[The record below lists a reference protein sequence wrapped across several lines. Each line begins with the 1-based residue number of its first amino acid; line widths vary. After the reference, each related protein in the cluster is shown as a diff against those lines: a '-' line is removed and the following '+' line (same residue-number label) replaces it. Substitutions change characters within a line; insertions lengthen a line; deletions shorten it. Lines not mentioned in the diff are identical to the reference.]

1 MNVAREDVRR
11 FYDEVYHRHG
21 SELSRVSGHL
31 RRLARR
37 LGPWQ
42 GQKVLDIACG
52 QGEWLRCVSA
62 LGAVSAGVD
71 ISAVALDACREYLPS
86 AELFCAAAEQL
97 PLDNQQFDFV
107 SCLGALEHFPDPRA
121 ALLEMARVAKPSSL
135 FLLLVPNAGFLPRR
149 LGLYSG
155 THQAK
160 VREDVRSLQD
170 WQQLFESVGLRII
183 YRWRDLH
190 VVSAGWIFLGPWY
203 HWPLRAAQALALPFW
218 PLAWQYQVYHLGK
231 LKP

>member
-1 MNVAREDVRR
+1 MTIARQDVRR
-11 FYDEVYHRHG
+11 FYDEVYHRHR
-21 SELSRVSGHL
+21 SEPSRVSGHL

-62 LGAVSAGVD
+62 FGAATAGID
-71 ISAVALDACREYLPS
+71 ISAVALDVCREYLPR
-86 AELFCAAAEQL
+86 ADLFCAAAEQL
-97 PLDNQQFDFV
+97 PLDNQLFDFV
-107 SCLGALEHFPDPRA
+107 SCLGALEHFPNPRA
-121 ALLEMARVAKPSSL
+121 ALLEMARVAKPGAL

-149 LGLYSG
+149 LRLYSG
-155 THQAK
+155 TYQAK
-160 VREDVRSLQD
+160 LREDVRSLGE
-170 WQQLFESVGLRII
+170 WQQLFESAGLRMI

-190 VVSAGWIFLGPWY
+190 VLSAGWICFGPWY
-203 HWPLRAAQALALPFW
+203 HWPLRAAQALALPLW
-218 PLAWQYQVYHLGK
+218 PLTWQYQVYHLCK

>member
-1 MNVAREDVRR
+1 MTVAREDVRR
-11 FYDEVYHRHG
+11 FYDKVYHRRR
-21 SELSRVSGHL
+21 SELSHVSSHF
-31 RRLARR
+31 RRLARC

-42 GQKVLDIACG
+42 GQKVLDLACG
-52 QGEWLRCVSA
+52 QGEWLRCISA
-62 LGAVSAGVD
+62 LGAATAGID
-71 ISAVALDACREYLPS
+71 ISAVALDVCREYLPS

-121 ALLEMARVAKPSSL
+121 ALLEMARVAKPGAL

-155 THQAK
+155 TYQTR
-160 VREDVRSLQD
+160 VREDVRSLRE
-170 WQQLFESVGLRII
+170 WQQLFESAGLRII

-190 VVSAGWIFLGPWY
+190 VLSVRWICFGPWY
-203 HWPLRAAQALALPFW
+203 HWPVRAAQALVLPLW
-218 PLAWQYQVYHLGK
+218 PLIWQYQVYHLCK
-231 LKP
+231 LKS

>member
-1 MNVAREDVRR
+1 MTVAREDVRR

-21 SELSRVSGHL
+21 RELSRVPGHL

-42 GQKVLDIACG
+42 RQKVLDIACG

-62 LGAVSAGVD
+62 LGAASAGID
-71 ISAVALDACREYLPS
+71 ISAVALDVCREYLPR

-121 ALLEMARVAKPSSL
+121 ALLEMARVAKPGAL

-155 THQAK
+155 TDQAK
-160 VREDVRSLQD
+160 VREDVRALRE
-170 WQQLFESVGLRII
+170 WQQLFESAGLRIVHPL
-183 YRWRDLH
+183 RGLH
-190 VVSAGWIFLGPWY
+190 VFLGNWVC
-203 HWPLRAAQALALPFW
+203 L
-218 PLAWQYQVYHLGK
+218 V
-231 LKP
+231 

>member
-1 MNVAREDVRR
+1 MTVAREDVRR

-21 SELSRVSGHL
+21 RELSRVPGHL

-42 GQKVLDIACG
+42 RQKVLDIACG

-62 LGAVSAGVD
+62 LGAASAGID
-71 ISAVALDACREYLPS
+71 ISAVALDVCREYLPR

-121 ALLEMARVAKPSSL
+121 ALLEMARVAKPGAL

-155 THQAK
+155 TDQAK
-160 VREDVRSLQD
+160 VREDVRALRE
-170 WQQLFESVGLRII
+170 WQQLFESAGLRI
-183 YRWRDLH
+183 
-190 VVSAGWIFLGPWY
+190 V
-203 HWPLRAAQALALPFW
+203 
-218 PLAWQYQVYHLGK
+218 
-231 LKP
+231 

>member
-1 MNVAREDVRR
+1 MTVAGEDVRR

-21 SELSRVSGHL
+21 SELSRVPGHL

-62 LGAVSAGVD
+62 LRALSAGGD
-71 ISAVALDACREYLPS
+71 ISAVALDACREYLPR

-121 ALLEMARVAKPSSL
+121 ALLEMARVAKPGAL

-155 THQAK
+155 TDQAK
-160 VREDVRSLQD
+160 IREDVRALRE
-170 WQQLFESVGLRII
+170 WQQLFESVWHNTI

-190 VVSAGWIFLGPWY
+190 VLSAGGICCGPWY
-203 HWPLRAAQALALPFW
+203 HWPLRATQALALPLW
-218 PLAWQYQVYHLGK
+218 PLTWQYQVYHLCK
-231 LKP
+231 LKS